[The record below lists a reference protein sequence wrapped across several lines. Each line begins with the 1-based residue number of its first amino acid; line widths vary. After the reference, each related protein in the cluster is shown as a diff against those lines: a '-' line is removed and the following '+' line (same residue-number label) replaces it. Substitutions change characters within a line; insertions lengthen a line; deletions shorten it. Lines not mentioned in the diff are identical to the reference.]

1 VPPPDT
7 TLRDDLLGRFQAGV
21 DAQVTDA
28 EFDSL
33 ALRVFRFQ
41 FERNP
46 LYRAYCE
53 SRDVTPG
60 SVATALEVP
69 AVPTSAFKAVPLVA
83 GDPDT
88 VEAVFRTSGTTRGV
102 ERRGAHLVPDLS
114 LYRASLAAGFRAHLL
129 PDVDRLPILSLVP
142 PAEAVPD
149 SSLSFMASEVAHRFG
164 TRVAWLADVE
174 RLNVDALVAALRASA
189 EIDQPVCLFTT
200 SLALAHLVE
209 VLAGSGERLSLPA
222 GSRVMDTGGSKGQRT
237 TVDRAD
243 LYAGVQQQLG
253 VAARWCVNEYGMTE
267 MSSQFYDTVAGRAE
281 GEDVSGR
288 RHAGP
293 PWVRTVAVDPE
304 TLTPLPDGEAGILRH
319 HDLANLGSVAVI
331 QTEDLGVCEGGGFQ
345 LLGRATGAEP
355 RGCSLAAERLIS
367 AARSGP
373 GAG

>member
-7 TLRDDLLGRFQAGV
+7 TLRDDLLARFEAGV
-21 DAQVTDA
+21 DAQITDR

-33 ALRVFRFQ
+33 AIRVFRFQ

-53 SRDVTPG
+53 SRDVTPE

-69 AVPTSAFKAVPLVA
+69 AVPTSAFRAVPLVA
-83 GDPDT
+83 GDPDA
-88 VEAVFRTSGTTRGV
+88 VEAVFRTSGTTRGM
-102 ERRGAHLVPDLS
+102 ERRGTHLVPDVS
-114 LYRASLAAGFRAHLL
+114 LYRAALAAGFRANLL
-129 PDVDRLPILSLVP
+129 PDVDRLPILFLVP

-164 TRVAWLADVE
+164 TRVAWFADVE
-174 RLNVDALVAALRASA
+174 RLNVDALVDAIRAS
-189 EIDQPVCLFTT
+189 EDVDQPVCLFTT
-200 SLALAHLVE
+200 SLALAHLLE
-209 VLAGSGERLSLPA
+209 VLAGSGEDVSLPA

-237 TVDRAD
+237 VVDRAD
-243 LYAGVQQQLG
+243 LYTEVQRRLG
-253 VAARWCVNEYGMTE
+253 VAERWCVNEYGMTE
-267 MSSQFYDTVAGRAE
+267 MSSQFYDTVAGREE
-281 GEDVSGR
+281 GGEVSAR

-304 TLTPLPDGEAGILRH
+304 TLVPFPDGEAGILRH

-345 LLGRATGAEP
+345 LLGRAAGAEP
-355 RGCSLAAERLIS
+355 RGCSLAAEALIS

-373 GAG
+373 EAA